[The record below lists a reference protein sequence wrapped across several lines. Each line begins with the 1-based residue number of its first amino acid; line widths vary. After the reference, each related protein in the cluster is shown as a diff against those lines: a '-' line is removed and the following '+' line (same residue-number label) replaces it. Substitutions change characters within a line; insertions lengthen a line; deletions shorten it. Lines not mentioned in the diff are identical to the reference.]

1 LSRSATIWSLL
12 AAVAAIL
19 TIWSLAAWLLPV
31 VQDEAYYF
39 AWAPHL
45 DWGYFDH
52 PPLVALISWPA
63 TIAGGSALI
72 ARLGTLFTGLVCLLA
87 AVRLFRT
94 VGLGTFNALTVAIIL
109 AFGNLMGL
117 AYGVITTPDTGLI
130 LAWVLALNEAAL
142 ALKGHERRWLTAGL
156 ATGIG
161 LWAKYIMLLIGPVF
175 LWALIAQERTQAE
188 KRRGLR
194 GPWPYLGGVVALLV
208 IAPHLYWNA
217 EHDWITLRFQLRH
230 GLASEHLSVDASQT
244 LPRPLPAE
252 PGSREWDLGKFWSGL
267 RDEEQK
273 KERAPGP
280 YDETLKSIN
289 RYFGYYGSQIGAWG
303 ALLVAMGIGL
313 RQHRQRSS
321 SDQEGSKQDGSKQD
335 GSSKDGIA
343 LAAATRPL
351 LIAATAV
358 PLLVFGLLSLF
369 TKVEANWSAMYLFAA
384 AALLTPLVLNKY
396 KAVFIGFLIN
406 VCLVLSLIVHA
417 NTGMLPIRA
426 DRDRLLAE
434 THGYAQLAEKLGA
447 LGEPIF
453 ADSYQITAMSH
464 FYNSRSHV
472 AQWPGITRD
481 SEFVRR
487 AAMNRWTLDDIRS
500 AGGFWLITSA
510 MPMIIPGFLANK
522 MTQLRDCNESGLQ
535 VISSSDPRESAFR
548 CAKPVHEWYLIRYD
562 AWVGSE

>member
-12 AAVAAIL
+12 SAIAAIL
-19 TIWSLAAWLLPV
+19 AIWSLAAWLLPI

-94 VGLGTFNALTVAIIL
+94 VGLSTFNALTVATIL

-117 AYGVITTPDTGLI
+117 AYGVIATPDTGLI

-142 ALKGHERRWLTAGL
+142 ALKGHERRWLTAGM

-175 LWALIAQERTQAE
+175 LWALIARERTQPE
-188 KRRGLR
+188 KGRGLR

-208 IAPHLYWNA
+208 TAPHLYWNA
-217 EHDWITLRFQLRH
+217 KNDWITLRFQMRH
-230 GLASEHLSVDASQT
+230 GLASEHLSVDTSQT
-244 LPRPLPAE
+244 LPRALPAE
-252 PGSREWDLGKFWSGL
+252 PGSREWDLGKIWSGF

-313 RQHRQRSS
+313 RQHRHRSI
-321 SDQEGSKQDGSKQD
+321 SDQEASNQGGV
-335 GSSKDGIA
+335 A
-343 LAAATRPL
+343 LTAETKPL

-358 PLLVFGLLSLF
+358 PLLVFGLLSLG

-384 AALLTPLVLNKY
+384 AALLTPLLLNKY

-406 VCLVLSLIVHA
+406 VCIVLSLIVHA
-417 NTGMLPIRA
+417 NTGILPIRA

-464 FYNSRSHV
+464 FYNSRARV

-487 AAMNRWTLDDIRS
+487 AAMNRWTLEDLRS

-510 MPMIIPGFLANK
+510 MPMAIPGFSANK
-522 MTQLRDCNESGLQ
+522 MTQLRDCKESGLQ
-535 VISSSDPRESAFR
+535 VISSTEPRSSAKR

-562 AWVGSE
+562 A

>member
-1 LSRSATIWSLL
+1 MSRSATIWSLL
-12 AAVAAIL
+12 SALAAIL
-19 TIWSLAAWLLPV
+19 GFWCLAAWLLPI

-39 AWAPHL
+39 AWASYL

-63 TIAGGSALI
+63 TIAEGSALI
-72 ARLGTLFTGLVCLLA
+72 ARLGTLSIGLLCLLA
-87 AVRLFRT
+87 ALRLFRT
-94 VGLGTFNALTVAIIL
+94 VGLSTFNALSVATIL

-142 ALKGHERRWLTAGL
+142 ALKGNERRWLTAGL

-161 LWAKYIMLLIGPVF
+161 LWAKYIMLLIGTVF
-175 LWALIAQERTQAE
+175 LWALIARERTQSVNG
-188 KRRGLR
+188 RGLR

-217 EHDWITLRFQLRH
+217 KNDWITLRFQMRH
-230 GLASEHLSVDASQT
+230 GLASQYLSVDASQT
-244 LPRPLPAE
+244 LPRPSPAQ
-252 PGSREWDLGKFWSGL
+252 PGSREWDLGKIWSGL
-267 RDEEQK
+267 REDEQK
-273 KERAPGP
+273 TGRAPGP
-280 YDETLKSIN
+280 YDDTIKSIN

-313 RQHRQRSS
+313 RKHRQRSI
-321 SDQEGSKQDGSKQD
+321 SDQESFKQEIFKQE
-335 GSSKDGIA
+335 GTALIA
-343 LAAATRPL
+343 ETKPL

-358 PLLVFGLLSLF
+358 PLLVFGLLSLV

-384 AALLTPLVLNKY
+384 AALLTPLLLDKY

-406 VCLVLSLIVHA
+406 VGLVLCLIVHA
-417 NTGMLPIRA
+417 NTGVLPIRA

-434 THGYAQLAEKLGA
+434 THGYAQLAEKLST
-447 LGEPIF
+447 LTEPVF
-453 ADSYQITAMSH
+453 ADSYQITAMNH
-464 FYNSRSHV
+464 FYNSHSHV

-487 AAMNRWTLDDIRS
+487 AAMNRWTLEDLRS
-500 AGGFWLITSA
+500 AGGFWLITTA
-510 MPMIIPGFLANK
+510 MPMAIPGFLANK
-522 MTQLRDCNESGLQ
+522 MTQLRDCKESGLQ
-535 VISSSDPRESAFR
+535 VISSTEPLESAKR

-562 AWVGSE
+562 A